1 MLVEHCLWVMP
12 GPLWVASLGLARFGT
27 MESIQMWMAMTV
39 VLVEGLHYSH
49 PTGPQVI
56 RFPTSNWR

>member
-1 MLVEHCLWVMP
+1 
-12 GPLWVASLGLARFGT
+12 VASVGLARFA
-27 MESIQMWMAMTV
+27 MESTQMWMAMTV